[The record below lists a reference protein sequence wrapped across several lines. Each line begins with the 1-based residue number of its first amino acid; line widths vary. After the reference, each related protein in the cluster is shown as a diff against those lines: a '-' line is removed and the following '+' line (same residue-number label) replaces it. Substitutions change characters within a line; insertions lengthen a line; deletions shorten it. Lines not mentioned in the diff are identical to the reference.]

1 MYAKKSTGPE
11 RQIVAIDT
19 REEVPQTQ
27 QMSQFAQAIYEQK
40 YAFKDDDG
48 NPIETWED
56 TAYRVAENVLGAL
69 DYDVDSP
76 EFRSIYSL
84 IAQRKFM
91 PGGRY
96 LYASGRELHQT
107 QNCLLL
113 RAEDSREGWA
123 DLLHRSAMALMTG
136 AGIGIDYSDVRPSG
150 SIIQKTGG
158 YASGPIS
165 LMQMVNECGRHIMQ
179 GGSRRSAIWAGLKWD
194 HPDAMSFIRSKDW
207 SEIVRAEKEKDFN
220 FPATLD
226 MTNISITLNDEFFL
240 AFEDESHWKHDL
252 AQGIYDAVTKRMLK
266 TAEPGFSVDVGDNAG
281 ETLRNACTE
290 VTSADD
296 SDICNLGSLNMA
308 QFDSKEEFAEA
319 VYYGTLFL
327 LAGTVYSH
335 VPYEGVDVTRTKNR
349 RLGLGVMGIHEW
361 LLKRGKPYAP
371 DDELAEWLS
380 EYEQSTRYAEMWADK
395 HMLSRPVKT
404 RAIAPTGTIGI
415 IAETTT
421 GIEPIFCVAYKR
433 RYLVDGTVWKHQYV
447 IDPTAKRL
455 IDEHGVDPNSIEDAY
470 MLSYNVE
477 KRVAFQAWVQQFVDH
492 GISSTINLPYV
503 ITGEEE
509 IQEFRDML
517 YPYLPKLRG
526 VTCYPDG
533 ARGGQPLTAVGYDM
547 AVDQLGVV
555 FEESEDRCVGGACGV

>member
-1 MYAKKSTGPE
+1 M
-11 RQIVAIDT
+11 AIDT

-40 YAFKDDDG
+40 YAFKDDQG
-48 NPIETWED
+48 NVIETWED
-56 TAYRVAENVLGAL
+56 TAFRVTNAVLGAL
-69 DYDVDSP
+69 DYSPDSH
-76 EFRSIYSL
+76 EFQVIEEL
-84 IAQRKFM
+84 IANRQFM

-136 AGIGIDYSDVRPSG
+136 AGIGIDYTDVRPSG

-158 YASGPIS
+158 FASGPIS

-194 HPDAMSFIRSKDW
+194 HSDAMKFIRSKDW
-207 SEIVRAEKEKDFN
+207 SDVVRAEKEKDFN
-220 FPATLD
+220 FPAPLD
-226 MTNISITLNDEFFL
+226 MTNISIILDDEFFL
-240 AFEDESHWKHDL
+240 AFEDKTHFKHTL
-252 AQGIYDAVTKRMLK
+252 ALDIYQAVCKRMLK
-266 TAEPGFSVDVGDNAG
+266 TAEPGFSVDVGENAG

-290 VTSADD
+290 VTSSDD

-308 QFDSKEEFAEA
+308 QFSSKEDFAEA

-335 VPYEGVDVTRTKNR
+335 VPYQGVDVTRTKNR

-361 LLKRGKPYAP
+361 LLKRGYKYEPNE
-371 DDELAEWLS
+371 ELAEWLS

-433 RYLVDGTVWKHQYV
+433 RYLVDGTVWKYQYV
-447 IDPTAKRL
+447 VDPTAKRL
-455 IDEHGVDPNSIEDAY
+455 IDDYGVDPNDIEDAY
-470 MLSYNVE
+470 FLSYNVE

-503 ITGEEE
+503 ITDVNEVDD
-509 IQEFRDML
+509 FKAML
-517 YPYLPKLRG
+517 YDYLPKLRG

-533 ARGGQPLTAVGYDM
+533 ARGGQPLTAVPYEV
-547 AVDQLGVV
+547 AIDQLGVV
-555 FEESEDRCVGGACGV
+555 FEESEERCVGGACGI